1 MRIYTRR
8 GDDGTTGL
16 FHGGR
21 VAKDAAGPEAYGAV
35 DEAVSALGIAR
46 AAASGDLA
54 AELLVIQRQL
64 FVVAAELATNP
75 VKRDLLENGVSKVSK
90 AMIDGLEDRIDA
102 VVAERGMPT
111 EFIVPGGN
119 PVAAAIDVARS
130 IVRRSER
137 RAVTWENESGATGSL
152 VVAYL
157 NRLADYLYMLARS
170 VEGEW
175 TPSRGGPDG

>member
-46 AAASGDLA
+46 AAATDDLA
-54 AELLVIQRQL
+54 AEILVIQRQL

-75 VKRDLLENGVSKVSK
+75 VKRDLLENGVSRVSQP
-90 AMIDGLEDRIDA
+90 MIDGLEDRIDA

-111 EFIVPGGN
+111 EFIVPGGD

-130 IVRRSER
+130 IVRRAER
-137 RAVTWENESGATGSL
+137 RAVTLEGESGATGSL

>member
-46 AAASGDLA
+46 AAASGDVATEILA
-54 AELLVIQRQL
+54 VQRQL

-75 VKRDLLENGVSKVSK
+75 VKRDMLENGVSRVNQS
-90 AMIDGLEDRIDA
+90 MIDALEERIDA
-102 VVAERGMPT
+102 IVADRGMPT
-111 EFIVPGGN
+111 EFVVPGGD
-119 PVAAAIDVARS
+119 PVAAAVDVARS

-137 RAVTWENESGATGSL
+137 RAVTWEGESGAEGSL

-170 VEGEW
+170 IEGEW
-175 TPSRGGPDG
+175 IPSRGAPDG

>member
-21 VAKDAAGPEAYGAV
+21 VPKDATGPEAYGTV
-35 DEAVSALGIAR
+35 DEAVAMLGAAR
-46 AAASGDLA
+46 AAAEDAVAGEILA
-54 AELLVIQRQL
+54 IQREL
-64 FVVAAELATNP
+64 FVVAAELATAHENQH
-75 VKRDLLENGVSKVSK
+75 KLEDGVSRV
-90 AMIDGLEDRIDA
+90 AGDMIESLEMRIDA
-102 VVAERGMPT
+102 LEADRSSPG

-119 PVAAAIDVARS
+119 TVAAHIDAARTV
-130 IVRRSER
+130 VRRSER
-137 RAVTWENESGATGSL
+137 RAVTHYRDAGANGDL

-157 NRLADYLYMLARS
+157 NRLADYLYMLARA

-175 TPSRGGPDG
+175 TPSRQGDGR